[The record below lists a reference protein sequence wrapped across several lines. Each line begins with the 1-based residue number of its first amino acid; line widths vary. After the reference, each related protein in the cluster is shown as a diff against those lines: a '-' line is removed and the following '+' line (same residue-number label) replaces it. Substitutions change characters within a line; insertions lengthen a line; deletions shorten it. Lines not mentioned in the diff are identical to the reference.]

1 MDSQLGLELLTNRK
15 KLKKK
20 EDIINKNKLE
30 VISQTY
36 SPLKLDNIIQDLLIN
51 MSQLIKYRYQLKQDN
66 DTLAREIVYDLLND
80 IIQDND
86 ISVFI
91 KENY

>member
-20 EDIINKNKLE
+20 DDTLNKNKLE

-36 SPLKLDNIIQDLLIN
+36 SPLKLDNIFQDLLVNI
-51 MSQLIKYRYQLKQDN
+51 SQLIKYRYQLKQDN
-66 DTLAREIVYDLLND
+66 DTLARDIVYDLLND
-80 IIQDND
+80 IIQDNEIMD
-86 ISVFI
+86 FI
-91 KENY
+91 KEQY